1 MKTLLAALPLVFT
14 LACGGGAGAA
24 KPASIDLPKLGLK
37 AEAPAGSTVGDA
49 IMGAGHMVQGPN
61 LVVNVGEATDSQPKT
76 GDDAKK
82 EADMFSP
89 KNVKVDTLP
98 DGWILTFDNEG
109 SMGKNFFVQVRR
121 DIGGKAIW
129 CDTTSS
135 SVEQQTNAVNF
146 CKSLK
151 K

>member
-1 MKTLLAALPLVFT
+1 MKTLLIAALPLVFT
-14 LACGGGAGAA
+14 LACGGGDA
-24 KPASIDLPKLGLK
+24 KPAAIDLPKLGLK
-37 AEAPAGSTVGDA
+37 AEAPTGTNVGDA
-49 IMGAGHMVQGPN
+49 IMGNGHMVTGPN
-61 LVVNVGEATDSQPKT
+61 LVATVSEATDSQPKT

-82 EADMFSP
+82 EADMFNP
-89 KNVKVDTLP
+89 KNAKVDTLP
-98 DGWILTFDNEG
+98 DGWVLTFDNEG

-135 SVEQQTNAVNF
+135 SPEQQTNAVNF